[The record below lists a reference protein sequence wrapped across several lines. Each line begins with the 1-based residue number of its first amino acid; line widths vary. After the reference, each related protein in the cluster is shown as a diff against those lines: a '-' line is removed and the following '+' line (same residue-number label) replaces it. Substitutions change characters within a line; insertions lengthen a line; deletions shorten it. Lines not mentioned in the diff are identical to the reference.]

1 MSGVFSRI
9 WSCLPPQSLR
19 RRLVLIL
26 FATFCC
32 GLVSSVVY
40 FYWEAVGTQAGLR
53 ERSLQEQARQL
64 LDRTAAQRGDAA
76 RLTSGVRDPA
86 YRRPGTGYGYTF
98 YDVLGRVRSVSAS
111 RAGTPLPLT
120 QIPSMHEQFGPVFF
134 VGPSQTAAMT
144 TRSSNRGFVVVSRDN
159 PDPRTLAGSLI
170 EQDATPLLVVIPFVL
185 LAFALIVIVMN
196 RTLRPLQRASSEASA
211 IGPASTVA
219 RVNSRG
225 LPSEI
230 FPLVVAFNGAL
241 DRLSQAY
248 QAEKRLTADAAHELR
263 TPLAVLRMRLERARL
278 SGDGPLDWSAIQRDF
293 RQIDRLIAQLLD
305 LARKEQGGPVD
316 RKPKVNLSRVARE
329 ASALML
335 PLVEDAGRSL
345 TIEAADTVSIAHA
358 AEDDLRDMLRNLIEN
373 ALIHGKGTIT
383 VAVSQM
389 PGHDRNRATV
399 SVTVNDEGPGMAE
412 VLRRTAFE
420 RFRKGDAS
428 MPGAGLGLAIV
439 LQVAESHGGKVEFCD
454 DAGFGV
460 RIILP
465 SSGDYRFQA
474 GGRSTPVLPPHSDPR
489 GLST

>member
-1 MSGVFSRI
+1 MSGGFSKI

-40 FYWEAVGTQAGLR
+40 FYWEALGTQVALR
-53 ERSLQEQARQL
+53 ERSLQEQAREL
-64 LDRTAAQRGDAA
+64 VDRPAARRGDVALAA
-76 RLTSGVRDPA
+76 AGTRNPA
-86 YRRPGTGYGYTF
+86 YSRPGTGYGYTF
-98 YDVLGRVRSVSAS
+98 YDISGRVRTVSPS
-111 RAGTPLPLT
+111 RANAALPLT
-120 QIPSMHEQFGPVFF
+120 QIPPVHEQFGPVFF

-144 TRSSNRGFVVVSRDN
+144 MRTPDRGFLVVSRDN
-159 PDPRTLAGSLI
+159 PDPKTLAGSLI
-170 EQDATPLLVVIPFVL
+170 EQDATPLPVVIPFVL

-196 RTLRPLQRASSEASA
+196 RTLRPLQRASAEASA

-219 RVNSRG
+219 RVNSRD

-230 FPLVVAFNGAL
+230 FPLVIAFNGAL

-278 SGDGPLDWSAIQRDF
+278 SGDGPLDWPAIQRDF

-305 LARKEQGGPVD
+305 LARKEQGGLVD

-335 PLVEDAGRSL
+335 PLVEDTGRSL
-345 TIEAADTVSIAHA
+345 TIEEVDTVFIAHA

-383 VAVSQM
+383 VTVSQTLD
-389 PGHDRNRATV
+389 HDRNCA
-399 SVTVNDEGPGMAE
+399 SVTVNDKGPGMAE

-454 DAGFGV
+454 DEGFGV
-460 RIILP
+460 RIIFP
-465 SSGDYRFQA
+465 SSGDHRFQA
-474 GGRSTPVLPPHSDPR
+474 GGRSAPALPPHSDPGDCR
-489 GLST
+489 RK